1 MSINTFEIQSAVS
14 DFSWHLALMNEF
26 KNGVEDIEELETNCY
41 DLEKTHHRQERHNY
55 ENIIKSIFYKP
66 LVLLAHPAG
75 VEPATLSTA
84 NCACRYS
91 VTVCNKQG

>member
-41 DLEKTHHRQERHNY
+41 DLEKTHHRQEWHNY

-66 LVLLAHPAG
+66 LLLLAHPARF
-75 VEPATLSTA
+75 ERATLSTA
-84 NCACRYS
+84 N
-91 VTVCNKQG
+91 

>member
-1 MSINTFEIQSAVS
+1 MSINTFEIQSAES
-14 DFSWHLALMNEF
+14 DFSRHLALMNEF

-41 DLEKTHHRQERHNY
+41 DLEKTHHRQEWHNY

-84 NCACRYS
+84 NFDSGY
-91 VTVCNKQG
+91 TGTDCNK